1 MNAVICHWLVCVCF
15 SSWWTRSCGS
25 GIDVETCSLP
35 VCMWP
40 TTLWLTA
47 AGTTSLWRSTA
58 QPLDSP
64 LMPATPTRWFCLN
77 PAGSVSP
84 VGLWCWPAPIPA
96 QMQSAWASP
105 AVWRAFSSMERQWEE
120 RRGRRELARRP
131 AGSSGS
137 TSAARMWRA
146 VPVIL
151 VRTEALVLKS
161 PVEVGKAMLL
171 FFFFV
176 GWLFYLPFLKIRS
189 QNRSANLNAICTT

>member
-1 MNAVICHWLVCVCF
+1 MNAVICHWLVCVVF
-15 SSWWTRSCGS
+15 LAGGQGAGS

-105 AVWRAFSSMERQWEE
+105 AVWRRSVQWRGSE
-120 RRGRRELARRP
+120 RRGEGRRELARRP

-137 TSAARMWRA
+137 TSAARMWSCA
-146 VPVIL
+146 SNPCENGG
-151 VRTEALVLKS
+151 TC
-161 PVEVGKAMLL
+161 VEEPSGGGKAM
-171 FFFFV
+171 FFFFFFCRLIV
-176 GWLFYLPFLKIRS
+176 LPTIS
-189 QNRSANLNAICTT
+189 